1 MKPEIYDDE
10 ILADLEQRTGLPL
23 FRIFTGLWCFS
34 DREGRFEWAP
44 RSLRGKIHPC
54 WDGDM
59 AAALEAL
66 ASKLYI
72 VRYTVDGKD
81 YGYVRTFAE
90 HQAIHPREPRST
102 LPAPADHGRA
112 LSGKRLEESV
122 DESGSLEI
130 EIEPEV
136 EVEVEAE
143 LETPGL
149 ATAGATA
156 FHRKT
161 PRARRVD
168 ADCSDLAAPQGSLLA
183 KADAEPVPAKQAR
196 KRAATSLPDDFA
208 PNETARYLARS
219 TGIDLEHEVPAFCD
233 YHRSKGSTFSDWQA
247 AFRTWT
253 RNAAKFAPK
262 SGLRARASPADDA
275 LQRQADRVEM
285 LRAQEAAEERRAAG
299 GGT

>member
-10 ILADLEQRTGLPL
+10 ILADLEMTTGLPL
-23 FRIFTGLWCFS
+23 FRIFTGLWCFA
-34 DREGRFEWAP
+34 DRDGRFEWSP

-59 AAALEAL
+59 AAALDAL

-112 LSGKRLEESV
+112 LSGKRSDESV

-136 EVEVEAE
+136 ELEAE
-143 LETPGL
+143 AEGPRTGR
-149 ATAGATA
+149 ASDGATA
-156 FHRKT
+156 LHRT
-161 PRARRVD
+161 RPRRAN
-168 ADCSDLAAPQGSLLA
+168 ADSGAAEAPQSELQVRNG
-183 KADAEPVPAKQAR
+183 AEPPQSKPAR
-196 KRAATSLPDDFA
+196 KKPACTLPDDLT
-208 PNETARYLARS
+208 PNDTVRYLAERL
-219 TGIDLEHEVPAFCD
+219 GVALEPEFESFVDH
-233 YHRSKGSTFSDWQA
+233 HRAKGSTFSDWQA
-247 AFRTWT
+247 AIRTWI
-253 RNAAKFAPK
+253 RNAHKYGAR
-262 SGLRARASPADDA
+262 SGPRVRSEPDDR
-275 LQRQADRVEM
+275 LQRQADRIQM
-285 LRAQEAAEERRAAG
+285 LRAQEAAEERQARG
-299 GGT
+299 GS

>member
-10 ILADLEQRTGLPL
+10 ILADLEMRTGLPL

-102 LPAPADHGRA
+102 LPAPADHGRT
-112 LSGKRLEESV
+112 LSGKRLDESV

-130 EIEPEV
+130 EIETEV
-136 EVEVEAE
+136 EVETETEA
-143 LETPGL
+143 PGL
-149 ATAGATA
+149 AAAGATLL
-156 FHRKT
+156 HRKGK
-161 PRARRVD
+161 P
-168 ADCSDLAAPQGSLLA
+168 S
-183 KADAEPVPAKQAR
+183 R
-196 KRAATSLPDDFA
+196 KRPAVGIPDDLK
-208 PNETARYLARS
+208 PNDTARYLA
-219 TGIDLEHEVPAFCD
+219 TQLGVDIDAEMPAFRD
-233 YHRSKGSTFSDWQA
+233 HHLKLDSRFSDWQA
-247 AFRTWT
+247 AIRTWV
-253 RNAAKFAPK
+253 RNAHKFAPK
-262 SGLRARASPADDA
+262 SGQRQRRSEADDR
-275 LQRQADRVEM
+275 LQAQTERVRM
-285 LRAQEAAEERRAAG
+285 LREQEAEEERRAAG